1 MASLLAFFELLALVL
16 LQFGACHDEN
26 EKYEPKGLTSRALM
40 NLRELG
46 MTCDM

>member
-16 LQFGACHDEN
+16 LQFGACPDEN
-26 EKYEPKGLTSRALM
+26 EKNEPKGLTSRALM